1 MGIKESP
8 IGSNTG
14 DSIDI
19 WQDNFRL
26 HAQPWCAMGLSC
38 NLVNS
43 KVYGYPYSARA
54 LDFKVSGHK
63 GIWQITRKQYD
74 IEPGDILIFDYG
86 LGRGHVSIVSQVLDN
101 GYYETIGYNES
112 DRVLK
117 RVRSFNEMVNR
128 GLAYILPVNC
138 NII

>member
-1 MGIKESP
+1 M
-8 IGSNTG
+8 
-14 DSIDI
+14 
-19 WQDNFRL
+19 
-26 HAQPWCAMGLSC
+26 
-38 NLVNS
+38 
-43 KVYGYPYSARA
+43 
-54 LDFKVSGHK
+54 SGHK